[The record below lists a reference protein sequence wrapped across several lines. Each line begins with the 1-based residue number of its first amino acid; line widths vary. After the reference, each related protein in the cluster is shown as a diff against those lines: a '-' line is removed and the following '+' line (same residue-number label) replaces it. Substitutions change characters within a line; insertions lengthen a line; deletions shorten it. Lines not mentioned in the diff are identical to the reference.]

1 MSATEKMKADI
12 DLSTSAERFKSSP
25 FIFGKDSVLSV
36 MGKDGQWAL
45 EKDGLH
51 IRFILM
57 KNEELVASIIS
68 LNAGELQFSVMDHDT
83 KEYFTLNKL
92 NNQLFMNKLI
102 ILLTLLVF
110 SIKVQA
116 QTPSGPPPPEDANR
130 GYIVKVGD
138 PAPADLQMKLTDGT
152 VTSLKALKGKVI
164 VLQLTASYCS
174 VCREKFP
181 HLEAEIWQPLKNEN
195 FVMIAVDRDEP
206 LKTALKFKK
215 NIGITYPMSLDPGA
229 NIFALF
235 AQRQSGISRDIV
247 IDQNGRIVFLS
258 RLYDPAEFHRMVL
271 TIKDLLNN
279 PPKA

>member
-1 MSATEKMKADI
+1 
-12 DLSTSAERFKSSP
+12 
-25 FIFGKDSVLSV
+25 
-36 MGKDGQWAL
+36 
-45 EKDGLH
+45 
-51 IRFILM
+51 
-57 KNEELVASIIS
+57 
-68 LNAGELQFSVMDHDT
+68 
-83 KEYFTLNKL
+83 
-92 NNQLFMNKLI
+92 MNKLF
-102 ILLTLLVF
+102 ILLALLVF
-110 SIKVQA
+110 SIQVQA
-116 QTPSGPPPPEDANR
+116 QNPSGPPPPEDSNR

-138 PAPADLQMKLTDGT
+138 PAPARLQMKLTDGE

-215 NIGITYPMSLDPGA
+215 DIGITYPMSLDPGA

-247 IDQNGRIVFLS
+247 IDQNGRIAFLS
-258 RLYDPAEFHRMVL
+258 RLYDPAEVHRMLL

-279 PPKA
+279 PPQLNGRASEISL